1 VANNTTLSDGGGI
14 AAETS
19 FSLLNVLLFGNIA
32 EENGGGVFAL
42 GSGKISSLTIDDN
55 VAVGSGGGIDIASG
69 AVKITNTIV
78 ALNGAASSGHDCAG
92 GFSSQGFNLIFDTSG
107 CSISGQTLTNIVG
120 LDPKLDSPEHFD
132 QVLIQRSLA
141 GSPVLGAGGH
151 CPATDEL
158 LNPHPHTGCAIGAIE
173 SP

>member
-1 VANNTTLSDGGGI
+1 MANNTTLSDGGGI